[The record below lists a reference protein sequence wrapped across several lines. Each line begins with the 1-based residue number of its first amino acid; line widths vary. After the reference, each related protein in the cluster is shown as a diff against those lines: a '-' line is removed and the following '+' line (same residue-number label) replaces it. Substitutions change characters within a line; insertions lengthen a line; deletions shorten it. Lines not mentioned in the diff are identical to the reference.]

1 MPLLVTPS
9 TEASLQTKKICLKMT
24 YGSVCR
30 LGGLNGLVDGRGGS
44 PGDHYRLAA
53 DGLRLCN
60 GAQASLGLVDNIAG
74 SLSRCRTSLRLVD
87 SSANVGYKDAGGGI
101 S

>member
-1 MPLLVTPS
+1 
-9 TEASLQTKKICLKMT
+9 MT